1 MSFGWSAGD
10 IATAIGLILKIVQA
24 LGDADGAT
32 SDYREA
38 VAFLANLKR
47 TLEPLK
53 TFSALDVFPA
63 YGDEIKQYVDRIKK
77 PIEECLEVAKDFE
90 PGLGAHSKSGRHLN
104 MGAKLLWRFKA
115 SKKVTKLRLTIEGH
129 MLGLDSLLNRLTL

>member
-10 IATAIGLILKIVQA
+10 IAAAIGLILKIVQA

-38 VAFLANLKR
+38 VAFLVNLKR

-53 TFSALDVFPA
+53 TFSALGAFPA

-77 PIEECLEVAKDFE
+77 PIEECLEVAKAFE
-90 PGLGAHSKSGRHLN
+90 PGLGVHSKMGRHIN
-104 MGAKLLWRFKA
+104 VGAKLLWRFKA
-115 SKKVTKLRLTIEGH
+115 SKKVAKLRTIIEGH
-129 MLGLDSLLNRLTL
+129 ILGLESLLNRLTL